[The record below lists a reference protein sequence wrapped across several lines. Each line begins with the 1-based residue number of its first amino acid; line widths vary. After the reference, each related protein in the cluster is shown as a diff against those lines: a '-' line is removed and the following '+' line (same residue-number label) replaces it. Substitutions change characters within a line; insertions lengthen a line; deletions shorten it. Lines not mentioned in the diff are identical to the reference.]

1 MSAASAHSDRSPQ
14 RPHTLLSARVRDRFE
29 ERFGRA
35 PRLFGA
41 PGRVN
46 LIGEFTDYNDGFVL
60 PMAIDRETIVAAAAR
75 GDRRV
80 RVHSMALGECEIDL
94 DASPRRRR
102 GEWIDYVEGV
112 ARSIEAAGI
121 PLVGADLVIGS
132 DVPAGAGLSSSAAL
146 EISIGLALLA
156 MANRALPAAD
166 LAVLAQRAE
175 HETVGVLCGIMDQLT
190 AAVGRAGHALL
201 IDCRNLA
208 WVPVPLEAT
217 RAAVLVSDTQVRH
230 SLASSAYNDR
240 RSECAR
246 AVMLVKRAFPRVRA
260 LRDVDDQALR
270 TVAKEVPDPLH
281 RRARHVVTENQRT
294 TAAAIA
300 MASSDLH
307 RFGQLMFESH
317 ESLRADFEVTVP
329 ELDVLVARARTLDGV
344 YGARM
349 TGGGFGGC
357 VVSLVE
363 RDAVAAV
370 SEALREA
377 FFRAFGRDLEVFEAR
392 ASEGGRELL

>member
-1 MSAASAHSDRSPQ
+1 MSTASAQPDRPPD
-14 RPHTLLSARVRDRFE
+14 RPSLLSVSVRDCFE

-60 PMAIDRETIVAAAAR
+60 PMAIDRGTIVAAAAR
-75 GDRRV
+75 SDRLV
-80 RVHSMALGECEIDL
+80 VVHSMALGECEIDL
-94 DASPRRRR
+94 DALPQRRR
-102 GEWIDYVEGV
+102 GWIDYVEGV
-112 ARSIEAAGI
+112 ARSIESTGVR
-121 PLVGADLVIGS
+121 LVGADLVIGS

-146 EISIGLALLA
+146 EVSIGLALLA
-156 MANRALPAAD
+156 MANQALPAAD
-166 LAVLAQRAE
+166 LAVLAQKAE
-175 HETVGVLCGIMDQLT
+175 HDSVGVFCGIMDQLT
-190 AAVGRAGHALL
+190 AAVGRAGHAVL

-217 RAAVLVSDTQVRH
+217 GAAVLVSDTRVRH

-246 AVMLVKRAFPRVRA
+246 AVALLQRTNPRVRA
-260 LRDVDDQALR
+260 LRDVDDHELGRVEKELPEPLR
-270 TVAKEVPDPLH
+270 

-300 MASSDLH
+300 MVAGNAH
-307 RFGQLMFESH
+307 RLGQLMFESH
-317 ESLRADFEVTVP
+317 ESLRTDFEVTIP

-363 RDAVAAV
+363 KGAVPAV
-370 SEALREA
+370 SDALREA
-377 FFRAFGRDLEVFEAR
+377 FFGAFGRNLDVFEAH
-392 ASEGGRELL
+392 ASEGGRELF